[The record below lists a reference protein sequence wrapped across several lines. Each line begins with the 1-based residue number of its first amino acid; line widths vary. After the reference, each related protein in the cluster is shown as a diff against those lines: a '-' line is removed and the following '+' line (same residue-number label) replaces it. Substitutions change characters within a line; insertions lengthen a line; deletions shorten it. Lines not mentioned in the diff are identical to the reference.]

1 MTRVV
6 AVTLRAQVA
15 EYNANMLKAAQA
27 TRTVGTEAEKLAQQR
42 QSFELLGRAMLTA
55 GGLMAAGV
63 GVAVKKFADF
73 DQAMSNVA
81 ATGQDARNSLD
92 QLRQAAIDAG
102 ARTVFSAT
110 ESANAIEEMAKAGVD
125 AADILGGGLDG
136 ALDLAAAGGL
146 GVADAAGIAATAL
159 KVFGLQ
165 GKDMSHVADLLAA
178 GAGKAMGDVTDLSA
192 ALAQGGQVAA
202 ATGLSI
208 EETTVAL
215 SAFASQGLLGSD
227 AGTSLKTMLQR
238 LTPQSKEAQAQFDA
252 LGVSAYDA
260 NGQFIGLAEFA
271 GKLQTAM
278 QGMTPEA
285 RNAAMAVMFGSDAVR
300 AANVLF
306 QEGESGIRKWTAA
319 VDDQGY
325 AAETART
332 KLDNLKGDIEALGGA
347 FDSAMITMGS
357 GANGPLRE
365 LVQGL
370 TELVDRFNGLP
381 DWAQQSALGVGA
393 LGGAALL
400 AGGAFFTAIPK
411 IAEFNAAMATMP
423 GNVQRASRALAILG
437 KAAGAI
443 SLAAVAF
450 SLVDPLKQWVSD
462 VSGYTDAV
470 TEAVGGTKS
479 LAESIELLGTK
490 GDVVNLDT
498 LGSAFEG
505 IVKLDQN
512 WFARFTSDL
521 DESVGR
527 GVRLQSVLGDLGK
540 ELGELAGSN
549 LPAAQAQFR
558 EWAEAT
564 DGSDEQLRALL
575 NSMPEYRDA
584 LDAVLK
590 TQGQSVDD
598 TNRLKVAMGQVPA
611 VTRDNTNELRELAGQ
626 AQLTGDEVEDLGK
639 QILAFGSATLDTREA
654 QRGFEAA
661 LDDLSESIKD
671 NGKTLDIRTEKGRSN
686 QAAIDDLAKSTYDY
700 AAAIYEETGSQEEAN
715 KVIATGRERLIDM
728 LGQFNITGAEAEAYA
743 DSLGLI
749 PDNVYT
755 AARLETDTAQRKIN
769 QLISDNNGRRITLNV
784 VTNETTVRF
793 PNGNVATSRA
803 TGGAIIGPG
812 TATSDSIP
820 AMLSTGEHV
829 LTAADVAAMGGQQ
842 GVYAWRAA
850 LHAGGPKKF
859 ATGGGVSYKIN
870 PSELRDWRTAMRRGE
885 PRTDG
890 RSGNGLKLV
899 DQLFSIAADIGGRY
913 GQELSRQALRSEKQ
927 YRTLERQAD
936 SAADRLD
943 KATDKLKGLKDAA
956 SSMASRVASAVRS
969 FFDLGKLATTKT
981 VTTGTSSSKVV
992 NGIVVSGAG
1001 ATTTTVDATT
1011 AGGIA
1016 SSMSKTASRIRAFAD
1031 KLSKLAAKKVNPKLL
1046 EELALLG
1053 VENGEPIAD
1062 ALLKASASEITSI
1075 NKSYADIDKYSN
1087 QAGKTVADQ
1096 NFAKLISEAQKQ
1108 RDAAKRNADSI
1119 KKKLESET
1127 TRIIK
1132 VITDGL
1138 VKGTQPVKTGKKKA
1152 AGGPIYGPGTSTS
1165 DDIPAWLSNGENVW
1179 SAADVD
1185 AWGGQGNVE
1194 RLKRLTPT
1202 LPRFANGG
1210 PVASGPVAFTGD
1222 LGPAVI
1228 DEQSMRMLAGHVAS
1242 AILQVRSADARDAVM
1257 AAARGV
1263 RS

>member
-81 ATGQDARNSLD
+81 ATGQDARDSLD

-208 EETTVAL
+208 EETTAAL

-238 LTPQSKEAQAQFDA
+238 LTPQSKEAEAQFDA

-260 NGQFIGLAEFA
+260 NGQFVGLANFA
-271 GKLQTAM
+271 GQLQTAM
-278 QGMTPEA
+278 QDMTPEA

-332 KLDNLKGDIEALGGA
+332 RLDNLKGDVEALGGA
-347 FDSAMITMGS
+347 FDSALITMGS

-365 LVQGL
+365 VVQGI
-370 TELVDRFNGLP
+370 TDLVDSFNGLP
-381 DWAQQSALGVGA
+381 DWAQQSALGVAA

-400 AGGAFFTAIPK
+400 AGGAFFTAVPK

-423 GNVQRASRALAILG
+423 GNVQRASRALGILAKG
-437 KAAGAI
+437 IGLAAGAAASYALI
-443 SLAAVAF
+443 AQGVEAANEAIFKTSDVARNLAATNKTLQESFDGLVHSGASWQAVA
-450 SLVDPLKQWVSD
+450 DNSD
-462 VSGYTDAV
+462 
-470 TEAVGGTKS
+470 
-479 LAESIELLGTK
+479 
-490 GDVVNLDT
+490 DVLN
-498 LGSAFEG
+498 
-505 IVKLDQN
+505 
-512 WFARFTSDL
+512 R
-521 DESVGR
+521 
-527 GVRLQSVLGDLGK
+527 LGDLDNFFTYIGALDETGRSAVGLAK
-540 ELGELAGSN
+540 TLQALSPELASMPLDEG
-549 LPAAQAQFR
+549 QAQFR
-558 EWAEAT
+558 AYAEELGA
-564 DGSDEQLRALL
+564 SDQQMLNMLENMPEFKAALL
-575 NSMPEYRDA
+575 SAADA
-584 LDAVLK
+584 QGVAKDDAGLLK
-590 TQGQSVDD
+590 LALGETVPV
-598 TNRLKVAMGQVPA
+598 TN
-611 VTRDNTNELRELAGQ
+611 DNTDAMRELAGQ

-715 KVIATGRERLIDM
+715 KVIATGRERLVDM
-728 LGQFNITGAEAEAYA
+728 LGQFGITGKKAQEYA

-803 TGGAIIGPG
+803 TGGAIMGPG

-820 AMLSTGEHV
+820 AMLSNGEHV

-913 GQELSRQALRSEKQ
+913 GQELNRQALRSEKQ